1 MSEPITVSPPRQ
13 RVIDD
18 MSTRNLGRQSH
29 RNYIASC
36 NVSVAPR
43 RRLITPL
50 FSAHVCSS
58 HNFLHLANPVC

>member
-1 MSEPITVSPPRQ
+1 MSEPITVSPLRQ
-13 RVIDD
+13 PVIDD
-18 MSTRNLGRQSH
+18 MSTRNLGRQSQ

-50 FSAHVCSS
+50 FCAHVCSS
-58 HNFLHLANPVC
+58 PNTLHLANPLC